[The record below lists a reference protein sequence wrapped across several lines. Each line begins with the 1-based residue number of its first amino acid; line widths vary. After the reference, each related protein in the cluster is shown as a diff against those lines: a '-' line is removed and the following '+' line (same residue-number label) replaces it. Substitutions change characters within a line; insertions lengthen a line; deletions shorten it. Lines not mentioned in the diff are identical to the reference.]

1 MSYSHKLPEGVT
13 PKCLQDGKENPK
25 YVDLLEEDKP
35 IAGQKFVCLSFV
47 SPEHILKQK
56 EQFLFEE
63 FINQWDFKKSM
74 EKFTQFLNFIS
85 FKYSMSFDKLTKD
98 FNDFTK
104 EEGVSL
110 KTASSIGDDYKTFTD
125 AHEEELA
132 EKFDEKHK
140 FQTSIRGI
148 KVRGVFS
155 TQGEAELRCK
165 LLREVDPDH
174 DIYVGQV
181 GMWVPF
187 HPEAYKTG
195 RVEYM
200 EETLNQLMSDK
211 KKNEDLAKHDFEK
224 RVREAKQKAIEDNM
238 KKAEASGNK
247 LTQTINE
254 KGELIGVAN
263 VANVDGLNEDS
274 TIDDIK
280 KSMFECENVVMD
292 TKNTDHGLS
301 KLTSSHVDAVDTV
314 DTVDTADTDN

>member
-1 MSYSHKLPEGVT
+1 MSFQNKLPEGVT
-13 PKCLQDGKENPK
+13 PKYLEDGKENPK

-56 EQFLFEE
+56 DQFLFEE
-63 FINQWDFKKSM
+63 FIKQWDFKKSM

-85 FKYSMSFDKLTKD
+85 FKYSVPFDKLTSD
-98 FNDFTK
+98 LQDFTK
-104 EEGVSL
+104 EEGASL
-110 KTASSIGDDYKTFTD
+110 SLASTISDDYKTFID
-125 AHEEELA
+125 NNEDELDQQ
-132 EKFDEKHK
+132 FGEKHK

-148 KVRGVFS
+148 KVRGVFA

-165 LLREVDPDH
+165 LLREVDPNH

-211 KKNEDLAKHDFEK
+211 KKNEDMAKQDFEK
-224 RVREAKQKAIEDNM
+224 RVREAKQKAIEENM
-238 KKAEASGNK
+238 KKAEESGNK
-247 LTQTINE
+247 LSQTLNE
-254 KGELIGVAN
+254 KGELVGVSN
-263 VANVDGLNEDS
+263 VANFDGLDENS
-274 TIDDIK
+274 TIEDIK
-280 KSMFECENVVMD
+280 KSMFEAENVVMD
-292 TKNTDHGLS
+292 KNTDHGLS
-301 KLTSSHVDAVDTV
+301 KLS
-314 DTVDTADTDN
+314 NFENK